1 LEVEESIWKKG
12 VRKDA
17 SMKDLGPCHRI
28 KGGIYAKKGESILT
42 IERGKRGSTDICGRP
57 IEEGIYPTL
66 QVIPNIA
73 STLCGKK
80 GWHKENGIRLS
91 THKPVD
97 NKKWVPFTPHCRYIK
112 WSRKE
117 KGVYKVEFE
126 MGIQ

>member
-28 KGGIYAKKGESILT
+28 KEGIYAKKEESIFT
-42 IERGKRGSTDICGRP
+42 IKRGKGGSTDICRRP
-57 IEEGIYPTL
+57 VEKGIYPTL
-66 QVIPNIA
+66 QVTPDIA
-73 STLCGKK
+73 GTLCGEK
-80 GWHKENGIRLS
+80 GWHTENGTRLS

-97 NKKWVPFTPHCRYIK
+97 DKKWVPLTPYCRYIG

-117 KGVYKVEFE
+117 KGVYEVEFE
-126 MGIQ
+126 MEIQ